1 MTLLLHDLHAL
12 RILLITNLIFFLY
25 KSDLY
30 LYLSEKSHH
39 KGMMIE
45 WLVINLRMNFADPE
59 GQGSDPGN
67 AVVPTA
73 DPFSEETDYL
83 VRWTVMRIFTLE
95 KICSINKT
103 VLA

>member
-1 MTLLLHDLHAL
+1 MTYM
-12 RILLITNLIFFLY
+12 RILLFTNQTFN
-25 KSDLY
+25 SY

-95 KICSINKT
+95 
-103 VLA
+103 

>member
-1 MTLLLHDLHAL
+1 
-12 RILLITNLIFFLY
+12 
-25 KSDLY
+25 
-30 LYLSEKSHH
+30 
-39 KGMMIE
+39 MMIKG
-45 WLVINLRMNFADPE
+45 LVIYLGMNFADPE

-95 KICSINKT
+95 
-103 VLA
+103 